1 MAKESLGKETSQC
14 NSDELIVTRHGE
26 IQEHSRNETQN
37 SQVMSS
43 RNLDRMLTIL
53 ITRSLLSPALLGRGS
68 REAISART
76 WKAHIGAVSVK
87 V

>member
-14 NSDELIVTRHGE
+14 DSDELIVTRHGE

-43 RNLDRMLTIL
+43 SNLDHMLTIL
-53 ITRSLLSPALLGRGS
+53 YHSFFAIACFARKGKPGS
-68 REAISART
+68 HKR
-76 WKAHIGAVSVK
+76 
-87 V
+87 